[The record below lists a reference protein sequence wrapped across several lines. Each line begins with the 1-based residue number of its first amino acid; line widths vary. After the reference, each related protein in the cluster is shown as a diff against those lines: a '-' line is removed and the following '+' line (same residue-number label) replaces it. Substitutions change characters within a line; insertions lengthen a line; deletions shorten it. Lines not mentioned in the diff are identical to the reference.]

1 MNYFSNPSTAPSLN
15 SSQPEISSNPI
26 SILRSEELFVNWPSE
41 MPELDKP
48 PSYIDVENQDIPPTY
63 EEAKLNE
70 LLQYMKYSYNI
81 ID

>member
-1 MNYFSNPSTAPSLN
+1 
-15 SSQPEISSNPI
+15 
-26 SILRSEELFVNWPSE
+26 

-81 ID
+81 IDWCHISFSFVEEYLVNTIQKIRCKN